1 MSKYKMSVSDNISK
15 NSPIQLIRCQFEQ
28 HGQQILAIF
37 NHAILHTLSLY
48 EYQPRILHDIKLWF
62 DFKVK
67 AGFPVLG
74 LVDDTH
80 QLLGFASYG
89 SFRPQ
94 AAFVHTVEHSI
105 YLHPDQQGK
114 GLGNILLQAII
125 EEASRHPCHSMVA
138 GIDSSNA
145 ASIALHQKFGFQH
158 TGTIHQ
164 AAYKFE
170 RWLDLEFYQLMLPVP
185 D

>member
-1 MSKYKMSVSDNISK
+1 MSISLD
-15 NSPIQLIRCQFEQ
+15 SAFTLVRCQFEP
-28 HGQQILAIF
+28 HGQAILAIF

-48 EYQPRILHDIKLWF
+48 EYQPRSLHDIRLWF
-62 DFKVK
+62 DFKAK

-74 LVDDTH
+74 LVNDQG

-89 SFRPQ
+89 PFRPQ
-94 AAFVHTVEHSI
+94 AAFVHTIEHSI
-105 YLHPDQQGK
+105 YIRPDQQGK

-125 EEASRHPCHSMVA
+125 DEASRQQFHSMVA
-138 GIDSSNA
+138 AIDSTNT

-158 TGTIHQ
+158 TGTIYQ

-170 RWLDLEFYQLMLPVP
+170 RWLDLVFYQLLLTSAELAP
-185 D
+185 